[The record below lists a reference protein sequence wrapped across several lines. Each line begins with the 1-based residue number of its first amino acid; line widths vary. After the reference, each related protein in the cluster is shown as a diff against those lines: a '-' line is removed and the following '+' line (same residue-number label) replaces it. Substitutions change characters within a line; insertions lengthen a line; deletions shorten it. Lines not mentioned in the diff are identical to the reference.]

1 MRLTWVLAIVLADA
15 VLALVAGPVVAAAA
29 LLVPAAY
36 LAARTV
42 AREGGGGTIGSFVT
56 TPSRPRTRLVLGVL
70 LAGMVAVVVLTQS
83 VVALLGWGAVMF
95 ATTLLLLDD
104 STGSVTNNASILS
117 GRPVAPT
124 ARGRGRIRVDHV
136 TPEKRREVWLTLVPV
151 VAIVA
156 LTVVLVASST

>member
-1 MRLTWVLAIVLADA
+1 
-15 VLALVAGPVVAAAA
+15 VVAAVA

-36 LAARTV
+36 LAVRAML
-42 AREGGGGTIGSFVT
+42 RERADGTLGSLVK
-56 TPSRPRTRLVLGVL
+56 TPSRARTRLVVGAL
-70 LAGMVAVVVLTQS
+70 LAGMVAIVILTGN
-83 VVALLGWGAVMF
+83 VAALLGWGAVML

-136 TPEKRREVWLTLVPV
+136 TPEKLARSGSHWCPWSRSWR
-151 VAIVA
+151 
-156 LTVVLVASST
+156 